1 MINKAAIQHRPLS
14 DDAYL
19 DAEGKLNVRL
29 RAAHGDLRE
38 VELLY
43 GDRVYPSDPMPVTE
57 VELEKLGSDGIWD
70 LYECRIESDLT
81 RICYYFR
88 LKGMDGEALYFSERG
103 FESTIH
109 SDRTQYFQYPYLRRE
124 DLPDIPDWARDIV
137 MYHIFPDSFA
147 SGVRKISDRP
157 LEIREEGQIS
167 ASCHGGTLR
176 GVLANIEH
184 IKALGANTI
193 YLNPIFYAA
202 SPHKYDTIDYKKID
216 PCFGSLDDLKEL
228 VEACHREGIRVILDG
243 VFNHCGSG
251 WFAFQDVLKNQKM
264 SPYWDWFYRLKEPV
278 TFQDPP
284 TYECF
289 AYVKE
294 MPKLNTGNPDV
305 RRYFC
310 DVGRYWIRVADI
322 DGWRL
327 DVANEIDHDFW
338 RAFRKAVREEKED
351 AFLIGEIWED
361 SEAWLRGDQMD
372 STMNYQFADIARD
385 FFAEGKITLKEFADR
400 VSRMYF
406 RYREPVAEVQ
416 MNFLDTHDV
425 PRFLS
430 YCKQDKKKLVFAM
443 AFMMTFAGIPSIFYG
458 DEYGVFGETESEYR
472 KPMPWTG
479 GDEEVYAAYRYWIHE
494 RREHPALSHGRFRI
508 LEVDEEKGILRFLR
522 YIPENRELDM
532 EVILDCKNLK
542 CMVNEITR

>member
-1 MINKAAIQHRPLS
+1 MTEQEGAEALLTFMRDEFILPASYEDCWEGIMFQNIFPCMLTGQFVVGIYPAEAVIKIRVTNHQMGEGTIDDKICRRLIDNRTVDDNAICTLLINNIPNGFLRMRFIRDIHERHGIAVTC
-14 DDAYL
+14 
-19 DAEGKLNVRL
+19 KLCEN
-29 RAAHGDLRE
+29 AAHD
-38 VELLY
+38 
-43 GDRVYPSDPMPVTE
+43 
-57 VELEKLGSDGIWD
+57 
-70 LYECRIESDLT
+70 
-81 RICYYFR
+81 
-88 LKGMDGEALYFSERG
+88 
-103 FESTIH
+103 
-109 SDRTQYFQYPYLRRE
+109 
-124 DLPDIPDWARDIV
+124 
-137 MYHIFPDSFA
+137 
-147 SGVRKISDRP
+147 
-157 LEIREEGQIS
+157 
-167 ASCHGGTLR
+167 
-176 GVLANIEH
+176 
-184 IKALGANTI
+184 
-193 YLNPIFYAA
+193 
-202 SPHKYDTIDYKKID
+202 
-216 PCFGSLDDLKEL
+216 
-228 VEACHREGIRVILDG
+228 
-243 VFNHCGSG
+243 
-251 WFAFQDVLKNQKM
+251 
-264 SPYWDWFYRLKEPV
+264 
-278 TFQDPP
+278 
-284 TYECF
+284 
-289 AYVKE
+289 
-294 MPKLNTGNPDV
+294 
-305 RRYFC
+305 
-310 DVGRYWIRVADI
+310 
-322 DGWRL
+322 
-327 DVANEIDHDFW
+327 IDHDFW

-400 VSRMYF
+400 ISRMYF

-494 RREHPALSHGRFRI
+494 RREHPALSRGRFRI